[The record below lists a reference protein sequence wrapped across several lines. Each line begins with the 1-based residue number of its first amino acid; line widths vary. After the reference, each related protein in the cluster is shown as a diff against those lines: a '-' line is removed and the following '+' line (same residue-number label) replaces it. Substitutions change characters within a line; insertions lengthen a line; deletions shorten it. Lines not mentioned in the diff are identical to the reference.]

1 MAVVRRL
8 LVTLSL
14 AIAAC
19 TTAVDDPDETT
30 SGGPGL
36 ECLYDGD
43 CGEQARCHDGTCVLQ
58 CEGADC
64 CMLLG
69 ECEPPPACDGTRDCP
84 RGQICNAGT
93 CELPPGLCAPPPDV
107 VHG

>member
-1 MAVVRRL
+1 VRRL
-8 LVTLSL
+8 VVTLL
-14 AIAAC
+14 IAAC
-19 TTAVDDPDETT
+19 GAPVDDPDATT

-69 ECEPPPACDGTRDCP
+69 ECESPPSCDDTRDCP
-84 RGQICNAGT
+84 RGHICDAGT
-93 CELPPGLCAPPPDV
+93 CELPPGLCAPPPELA
-107 VHG
+107 HG

>member
-69 ECEPPPACDGTRDCP
+69 ECEPPPACDGTRDCHVMTII
-84 RGQICNAGT
+84 RRRQIGRRN
-93 CELPPGLCAPPPDV
+93 PYPGCLR
-107 VHG
+107 